1 MAFIGFALLIAIGL
15 AVVISA
21 DVGHFVGLSQDQV
34 GQALPL
40 LIILILI
47 ASGMFGRR
55 VRLSHIL
62 GGAVLWIGL
71 FGIVITGYSYRFEL
85 LGLSNRIWGEI
96 APGAAVV
103 DQNAGTAVFRK
114 GFGNTFRMG
123 TRVNG
128 AKITMI
134 FDTGA
139 SAVVLTHSDAIAA
152 GINVAQLRYNVAV
165 QTANGTGRAAS
176 VHLDL
181 IEIGGI
187 VRENIRAF
195 IAEPEALETSL
206 LGMSFLQTLDA
217 YTVRNDFLEL
227 EG

>member
-1 MAFIGFALLIAIGL
+1 MIFVGFALLIAVSL

-21 DVGHFVGLSQDQV
+21 DIGQFVGLSQDQM

-40 LIILILI
+40 LIILILV
-47 ASGMFGRR
+47 ASATFGRG
-55 VRLSHIL
+55 VRFSHIL

-71 FGIVITGYSYRFEL
+71 FAVVIGGYSYRFEL
-85 LGLSNRIWGEI
+85 LGFSNRIWGEI

-103 DQNAGTAVFRK
+103 NQNAGTAIFRK

-152 GINVAQLRYNVAV
+152 GIDVAQLRYDVRV
-165 QTANGTGRAAS
+165 QTANGTGRAAN
-176 VHLDL
+176 VRLER

-206 LGMSFLQTLDA
+206 LGMSFLQTLNA
-217 YTVRNDFLEL
+217 YTVRNDLLEL